1 MLAELFLT
9 PHAMCPDFIQNND
22 LLYRSIEYDQA
33 IKLAKTLLYY
43 FKPNPTCNP
52 TTICSRL
59 GGQRWTKA
67 VAKRIANIQNAD
79 VKMMFTDILDRVS
92 NNLHG
97 LDRFLHQPINPED
110 EAAWIQ
116 GAVASAL
123 AIPLARIVGSTVAVA
138 NGASPPFFCADQL
151 GGQQFEFG
159 LTCVRPVNNRNDL
172 RKALVALC
180 IHADE
185 IILRTPFAHEFK
197 LLISEII
204 SLVNQSKQAGH
215 ISKRPKLLF
224 HTCPYNQY
232 DEEDVAR
239 TIRNTVGDLG
249 WSEDNY
255 DILMFDAKSFVNRYL
270 IAQKFPNSLSP
281 WLRMIS
287 ISHLPK
293 NGNDFGPQDQS
304 FWSVIDAST
313 ANDILRSIKSTP
325 KDRVVFDANGQPQF
339 IQV

>member
-9 PHAMCPDFIQNND
+9 PHAMCPDFIQDNN
-22 LLYRSIEYDQA
+22 LHYRSSDYDQA
-33 IKLAKTLLYY
+33 IKLARILLRY

-59 GGQRWTKA
+59 GGKKWTDA
-67 VAKRIANIQNAD
+67 VAKRIGKIKNTDI
-79 VKMMFTDILDRVS
+79 KMMFTDILDIFNIHLDR
-92 NNLHG
+92 

-116 GAVASAL
+116 AAVASSAAL
-123 AIPLARIVGSTVAVA
+123 PLARIVGSTVAVA
-138 NGASPPFFCADQL
+138 TGNSPPFFCADQL

-159 LTCVRPVNNRNDL
+159 LTCVRPVNNRGDL

-185 IILRTPFAHEFK
+185 IILRTPFAHELK
-197 LLISEII
+197 LLVSEII
-204 SLVNQSKQAGH
+204 SLADQGKLAGH
-215 ISKRPKLLF
+215 IQNRPKLLF

-232 DEEDVAR
+232 DKVDVTR
-239 TIRNTVGDLG
+239 KIKEMVNNLG
-249 WSEDNY
+249 WSKGNY
-255 DILMFDAKSFVNRYL
+255 DIFMFQPKSFVNRYL
-270 IAQKFPNSLSP
+270 IAQKFSNNSSP
-281 WLRMIS
+281 WRRMIS
-287 ISHLPK
+287 ISHLPN

-313 ANDILRSIKSTP
+313 ASDILRSIGSTP
-325 KDRVVFDANGQPQF
+325 KDRAVFDTNGHPQF
-339 IQV
+339 VQV